1 MVPFLS
7 MMFME
12 LVAMPGLDLLKLHG
26 LGYYAYAYWCA
37 RVLGRH
43 DSAALH
49 SMRIRSTVV
58 KGAMQE
64 TNLSLPVSHLT
75 PARRAEGT
83 EVSVSAVNVY
93 GNSSNLHRLLPSC
106 RGG

>member
-1 MVPFLS
+1 

-43 DSAALH
+43 DSASTSQALY
-49 SMRIRSTVV
+49 SMPIRSTVV